1 MKMCMLS
8 VDCDNCQSVTAFGR
22 MMIDLTKK
30 YVEEMFTISNGYEHD
45 AQVSHSALCHIRSHV
60 EYKCKNTE
68 FYFVRP
74 N

>member
-1 MKMCMLS
+1 MKMVVFVVRSILLVKNVY

-45 AQVSHSALCHIRSHV
+45 AQVGHSVSSCIRL
-60 EYKCKNTE
+60 E
-68 FYFVRP
+68 
-74 N
+74 